1 MNNPY
6 SVLGVLPSDSEDT
19 VKKAYR
25 TKAFEIENSNMPQA
39 EKQAKMA
46 ELDAAFDFVFNEKR
60 GTGNA
65 NNSSSQSSYYSEN
78 SSQFPDVRR
87 QIADGR
93 LDDAVTILDG
103 IPKNMRSAEW
113 YYLKGVVHRKRGWLN
128 EAHSCFQTAASMD
141 PDNAEY
147 KEAFA
152 SISEKAHGGYKLNDN
167 DRSGC
172 ADCCD
177 CGCDCCD
184 CFGDSCLDDLC
195 TLWCCDSICECF
207 GGDLCGCC

>member
-6 SVLGVLPSDSEDT
+6 SVLGVSVNDSEDA

-25 TKAFEIENSNMPQA
+25 TKAFEIESSNMPQD

-46 ELDAAFDFVFNEKR
+46 ELDSAFDFVFNEKR
-60 GTGNA
+60 GVD
-65 NNSSSQSSYYSEN
+65 NSSSQNSYST
-78 SSQFPDVRR
+78 QFPDVRQ

-93 LDDAVTILDG
+93 IDDAATILDG
-103 IPKNMRSAEW
+103 IPENMRSAEW
-113 YYLKGVVHRKRGWLN
+113 YYLKGLVHRRRGWLN
-128 EAHSCFQTAASMD
+128 EAYSCFQTAVSMD
-141 PDNAEY
+141 SENPEY
-147 KEAFA
+147 KEAYD
-152 SISEKAHGGYKLNDN
+152 SLSKKANGGYKLNN
-167 DRSGC
+167 NERSGC

-184 CFGDSCLDDLC
+184 CCDCGGGGCLSDLC